1 MNWSNSQLQQHQ
13 LQQLTVDRCASSR
26 LIVKLLIVRAIEE
39 RKQQNLLPSFTTE
52 IKPLEHSLHVFSE
65 KAMTQNLMEDLG
77 LCVRCA

>member
-52 IKPLEHSLHVFSE
+52 IKPLEHSLHVLSE